1 MKMGLLELK
10 DIHSGYEGVE
20 ILHGV
25 SLTVEKE
32 KIYSI
37 IGPNGSGKSTLLKT
51 IFGFVKPK
59 KGKIFF
65 DGDDITGHEPQQIL
79 RKGMCYVLQR
89 RSIFPYLSVEKNLKM
104 GAYIREDKENIRKDT
119 EGIFE
124 VFPVLKKKRNHIAGN
139 LSGGEQRMLEFARAL
154 MVHPKLILLDE
165 PSAGLA
171 PKVVKNTLGLIT
183 QMREKE
189 GVTFLIVEQKVRTA
203 LEISDYGYVVELGK
217 IRSKGN
223 SEDLLNIGVNLLFG

>member
-1 MKMGLLELK
+1 MALLELK

-32 KIYSI
+32 KIYCI

-65 DGDDITGHEPQQIL
+65 DGNDITGHEPEQIL

-89 RSIFPYLSVEKNLKM
+89 RSIFPDLSVKKNLKM
-104 GAYIREDKENIRKDT
+104 GAYIREDKEEIRKDM
-119 EGIFE
+119 EGVFE
-124 VFPVLKKKRNHIAGN
+124 LFPVLKEKREGMAGI

-154 MVHPKLILLDE
+154 MVYPKLILLDE

-171 PKVVKNTLGLIT
+171 PKVVKDTLGLISE
-183 QMREKE
+183 MREKE
-189 GVTFLIVEQKVRTA
+189 RITFLIVEQKVRTV
-203 LEISDYGYVVELGK
+203 LEISDYGYVVDLGRIK
-217 IRSKGN
+217 SKGN
-223 SEDLLNIGVNLLFG
+223 SQDLLNIGINLLFG

>member
-1 MKMGLLELK
+1 MALLELK

-32 KIYSI
+32 KIYCI

-65 DGDDITGHEPQQIL
+65 DGNDITGHEPQQIL

-104 GAYIREDKENIRKDT
+104 GAYIREDKENIAKDM
-119 EGIFE
+119 EGVFE
-124 VFPVLKKKRNHIAGN
+124 LFPVLKEKRDHIAGN
-139 LSGGEQRMLEFARAL
+139 LSGGEQRMVEFARAL

-171 PKVVKNTLGLIT
+171 PKVVKNTLGLISE
-183 QMREKE
+183 MSEKE
-189 GVTFLIVEQKVRTA
+189 GITFLIVEQKVRTV
-203 LEISDYGYVVELGK
+203 LEISDYGYVVELGR

-223 SEDLLNIGVNLLFG
+223 SEDLLNIGINLLFG

>member
-1 MKMGLLELK
+1 MALLELM

-65 DGDDITGHEPQQIL
+65 DGNDITGHEPQQIL

-89 RSIFPYLSVEKNLKM
+89 RSIFPYLSVEKNLRM
-104 GAYIREDKENIRKDT
+104 GAYIREDKENIAKDM
-119 EGIFE
+119 EGVFE
-124 VFPVLKKKRNHIAGN
+124 LFPVLKEKRDHIAGN

-171 PKVVKNTLGLIT
+171 PKVVKNTLGLISE
-183 QMREKE
+183 MSEKE
-189 GVTFLIVEQKVRTA
+189 GITFLIVEQKVRTV
-203 LEISDYGYVVELGK
+203 LEISDYGYVVELGR

-223 SEDLLNIGVNLLFG
+223 SEDLLNIGINLLFG

>member
-1 MKMGLLELK
+1 MALLTVK
-10 DIHSGYEGVE
+10 DIHSGYEGLE

-25 SLTVEKE
+25 SLTVEKGE
-32 KIYSI
+32 INCI

-59 KGKIFF
+59 KGEIFF
-65 DGDDITGHEPQQIL
+65 DGEDITGNKPQNIL

-104 GAYIREDKENIRKDT
+104 GAYIREDKENVEKDM
-119 EGIFE
+119 EGVFKL
-124 VFPVLKKKRNHIAGN
+124 FPVLGEKRDRIAGN

-154 MVHPKLILLDE
+154 MLHPKLILLDE

-171 PKVVKNTLGLIT
+171 PRVVKNTLGLIT
-183 QMREKE
+183 EMREKQ
-189 GVTFLIVEQKVRTA
+189 GITFLIVEQKVRTV
-203 LEISDYGYVVELGK
+203 LEISDYGYVVELGRIK
-217 IRSKGN
+217 SKGN
-223 SEDLLNIGVNLLFG
+223 SQDLLNIGINLLFG

>member
-1 MKMGLLELK
+1 MALLELK

-32 KIYSI
+32 KIYCI

-65 DGDDITGHEPQQIL
+65 DGNDITGHEPQQIL

-104 GAYIREDKENIRKDT
+104 GAYIREDKENIAKDM
-119 EGIFE
+119 EGVFE
-124 VFPVLKKKRNHIAGN
+124 LFPVLKEKRDHIAGN

-171 PKVVKNTLGLIT
+171 PKVVKNTLGLISE
-183 QMREKE
+183 MSEKE
-189 GVTFLIVEQKVRTA
+189 GITFLIVEQKVRTV
-203 LEISDYGYVVELGK
+203 LEISDYGYVVELGR

-223 SEDLLNIGVNLLFG
+223 SEDLLNIGINLLFG

>member
-1 MKMGLLELK
+1 MALLTVK
-10 DIHSGYEGVE
+10 DIHSGYEGLE

-25 SLTVEKE
+25 SLTVEKGE
-32 KIYSI
+32 INCI

-59 KGKIFF
+59 KGEILF
-65 DGDDITGHEPQQIL
+65 DGEDITGHEPQQIL

-89 RSIFPYLSVEKNLKM
+89 RSIFPYLSVGKNLKM
-104 GAYIREDKENIRKDT
+104 GAYIREDKENVEKDM
-119 EGIFE
+119 ESVFKL
-124 VFPVLKKKRNHIAGN
+124 FPVLREKRDRIAGN

-171 PKVVKNTLGLIT
+171 PKVVKSTLSLIT
-183 QMREKE
+183 EMREKE
-189 GVTFLIVEQKVRTA
+189 GITFLIVEQKVRTV
-203 LEISDYGYVVELGK
+203 LEISDCGYVVELGK
-217 IRSKGN
+217 IKSKGN
-223 SEDLLNIGVNLLFG
+223 SQDLLNIGVNLLFG

>member
-1 MKMGLLELK
+1 MKMVLLELK
-10 DIHSGYEGVE
+10 DIHSGYEGLE

-25 SLTVEKE
+25 SLTVEKGE
-32 KIYSI
+32 INCI

-65 DGDDITGHEPQQIL
+65 DGEDITVYEPQKIL
-79 RKGMCYVLQR
+79 RRGMCYVLQR

-104 GAYIREDKENIRKDT
+104 GAYIREDKENVEKDMKSV
-119 EGIFE
+119 FQL
-124 VFPVLKKKRNHIAGN
+124 FPVLMEKRDRMAGN

-183 QMREKE
+183 EMREKE
-189 GVTFLIVEQKVRTA
+189 GITFLIVEQKVRTV

-223 SEDLLNIGVNLLFG
+223 SEDLLNIGINLLFG